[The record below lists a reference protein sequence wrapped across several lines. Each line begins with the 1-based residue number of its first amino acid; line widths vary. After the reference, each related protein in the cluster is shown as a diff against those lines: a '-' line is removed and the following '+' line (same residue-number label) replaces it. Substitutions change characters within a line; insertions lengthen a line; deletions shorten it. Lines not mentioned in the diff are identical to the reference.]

1 MYHGAEH
8 IAMVELNGVTVMAE
22 KFDIYVG
29 SEVGRL
35 KGVMLHDPGP
45 EVSNMTPETA
55 ERALY
60 SDILNLSVATEE
72 YRQLSGVLSR
82 RARIFQVKDLLTEI
96 MSNSRVRGGMV
107 RRICEAEGVPE
118 IADDL
123 LQVESTELARLLIEG
138 VPLVKD
144 NLSRFLSSDRYSLPP
159 LHNFFFTRDAAVTIR
174 DKVLISRM
182 ANRVRGRE
190 TRIVEAIFD
199 YHPAFNARTVNPARL
214 GAAGPDVTIEGG
226 DILVASPEILIIGIG
241 ARTTARAVDF
251 LIERIK
257 ELGFRQHILVQQ
269 LPHTPESFIHL
280 DMVFTF
286 LDTNCCMVFEPV
298 IMDTHHFD
306 TVHVE
311 IDRGQ
316 VVSITEEDNLLAALG
331 KLGMEMKAVVCGGP
345 ADRWVQEREQWHSGA
360 NFFALAP
367 GQVIGYGRNQ
377 NTTEE
382 LAKAGFEIIP
392 AYDVIDGKVDLDK
405 TGRCVVTIDG
415 SELAR
420 GGGGCRC
427 MTMPLG
433 REEI

>member
-1 MYHGAEH
+1 
-8 IAMVELNGVTVMAE
+8 MAD

-45 EVSNMTPETA
+45 EVANMTPETA

-60 SDILNLSVATEE
+60 SDILNLSVAKEE
-72 YRQLSGVLSR
+72 YRQLRGVLSR
-82 RARIFQVKDLLTEI
+82 RAKIFQVREMLAEI
-96 MSNSRVRGGMV
+96 LDNSRVRGGMV
-107 RRICEAEGVPE
+107 RRICEAEAVPE
-118 IADDL
+118 IAADL
-123 LQVESTELARLLIEG
+123 VDLEGSELARLLIEG

-144 NLSRFLSSDRYSLPP
+144 NLSRFLSRDRYSLPP
-159 LHNFFFTRDAAVTIR
+159 LHNFFFTRDSAVTIR

-214 GAAGPDVTIEGG
+214 GAAGSEVTIEGG

-241 ARTTARAVDF
+241 ARTTAKAVDF

-257 ELGFRQHILVQQ
+257 EQGYKQHILIQQ
-269 LPHTPESFIHL
+269 LPKTPESFIHL

-286 LDTNCCMVFEPV
+286 LDTDTCMVFEPV
-298 IMDTHHFD
+298 ILQTHHFD
-306 TVHVE
+306 TVHIE
-311 IDRGQ
+311 IDRGE
-316 VVSITEEDNLLAALG
+316 VVSIGEEDNLLSALG
-331 KLGMEMKAVVCGGP
+331 KLGMPMKAVVCGGP
-345 ADRWVQEREQWHSGA
+345 GDRWIQEREQWHSGA
-360 NFFALAP
+360 NFFALSP

-377 NTTEE
+377 YTCDE
-382 LAKAGFEIIP
+382 LAKAGFEIIS
-392 AYDVIDGKVDLDK
+392 ANEVIDGKVDLDQ

-433 REEI
+433 REEISLGG

>member
-1 MYHGAEH
+1 
-8 IAMVELNGVTVMAE
+8 MADR
-22 KFDIYVG
+22 FDINVG
-29 SEVGRL
+29 SEIGRL
-35 KGVMLHDPGP
+35 TGVLLHDPGP
-45 EVSNMTPETA
+45 EVANMTPETA

-60 SDILNLSVATEE
+60 SDILNLTVARQE
-72 YRQLSGVLSR
+72 YRQLREILSR
-82 RARIFQVKDLLTEI
+82 RARIFQVRDLLTDI
-96 MSNSRVRGGMV
+96 LDNSRVCGGLV
-107 RRICEAEGVPE
+107 RRICEAEGVGD
-118 IADDL
+118 IAKDL
-123 LQVESTELARLLIEG
+123 VDLPSDELAKLLIEG

-144 NLSRFLSSDRYSLPP
+144 NLSRFLSRDRYSLPP
-159 LHNFFFTRDAAVTIR
+159 LHNFFFTRDSAVVIR

-214 GAAGPDVTIEGG
+214 GAAGTEVTIEGG

-241 ARTTARAVDF
+241 ARTTAKAVDF

-257 ELGFRQHILVQQ
+257 EQGYKQHLLVQE
-269 LPHTPESFIHL
+269 LPNTPESFIHL

-286 LDTNCCMVFEPV
+286 LDVGCCMVFEPV
-298 IMDTHHFD
+298 ILQTHHFD

-311 IDRGQ
+311 IDHGQ
-316 VVSITEEDNLLAALG
+316 VISISEEDNLLSALG
-331 KLGMEMKAVVCGGP
+331 KLGMDMEAVVCGGSQ
-345 ADRWVQEREQWHSGA
+345 DQWVQEREQWHSGA
-360 NFFALAP
+360 NFFALGP

-377 NTTEE
+377 NTIEE
-382 LAKAGFEIIP
+382 LNTAGFEIIG
-392 AYDVIDGKVDLDK
+392 ANELLKGAKNLDEM
-405 TGRCVVTIDG
+405 GRCVVTIDG

-433 REEI
+433 REEV